1 MYTQYF
7 GLTEKPFSI
16 TPDPSFLFL
25 SERHAEALAHLVY
38 GVTESGGFIQLTGEV
53 GTGKTT
59 LTRCLLDRL
68 PDTVDLAVVLNPR
81 LSVPEFLAAIFSE
94 LGITSPGREAT
105 TKELVDALNKYL
117 LESHVNGRRTVLLVD
132 EAQNLDSDVLE
143 QLRLLTNLETSKEKL
158 LQIILV
164 GQPELRD
171 TLARND
177 LRQLAQRITGRYHL
191 ENLNAEET
199 IAYVKHRME
208 IAGNTDDVFEP
219 AALWEIHSLTGGSP
233 RLTNVLCDRALL
245 GAYSSESKTV
255 SRELL
260 RKAFEEIHGARPV
273 PPRRE
278 SGRRTTAD
286 TVLSTVP
293 WRSAAAALAGLG
305 LAGWI
310 GWTLANRDIDS
321 PQAQFPVTE
330 QNSEETG
337 ALRNNNPRL
346 STNLSSSA
354 SRDTQSGT
362 AYESQLS
369 PNTNLKLDRR
379 LGADGSG
386 DATAFSEDEF
396 VPLANLLNNP
406 AINTST
412 DQSFRDLFGL
422 WQRPTGFGSNAPCVW
437 ALQHQL
443 RCEFL
448 VGSKRLISAI
458 NRPAILSLVDDS
470 GQVHN
475 AVAVQLDDTS
485 VVLRIADSEYR
496 ISNTDLSRY
505 WYGEF
510 LVLWQPRDGVAE
522 LLLPNTRSN
531 GVAWLR
537 AMLARLNDE
546 PVPTPNSFYFDQNL
560 MQRVTEF
567 QRAHQLEADGIA
579 GVQTLIALNTAL
591 RVSGTP
597 LLRPYEQPLA
607 NSY

>member
-1 MYTQYF
+1 MYTQF
-7 GLTEKPFSI
+7 FRLTEKPFSI

-68 PDTVDLAVVLNPR
+68 PATVDLAVVLNPR
-81 LSVPEFLAAIFSE
+81 LTVPEFLATIFDE
-94 LGITSPGREAT
+94 LGIDSPGRDAT
-105 TKELVDALNKYL
+105 TKEMVDALNEHL
-117 LESHVNGRRTVLLVD
+117 LESHARGRRTVLLVD

-143 QLRLLTNLETSKEKL
+143 QLRLLTNLETTKDKL

-199 IAYVKHRME
+199 IAYVKHRLRV
-208 IAGNTDDVFEP
+208 AGSNEDVFEG
-219 AALWEIHSLTGGSP
+219 AALWEIHKLTGGSP

-245 GAYSSESKTV
+245 GAYSAESRTV
-255 SRELL
+255 SSDLL
-260 RKAFEEIHGARPV
+260 RKAFAEIHGTRAPTSRAAERPAL
-273 PPRRE
+273 PLAGSMFGP
-278 SGRRTTAD
+278 GY
-286 TVLSTVP
+286 
-293 WRSAAAALAGLG
+293 WRYAAAVVVGLG
-305 LAGWI
+305 LAGLL
-310 GWTLANRDIDS
+310 GWGLSQWFGSQGAAPTSAETAPRS
-321 PQAQFPVTE
+321 PVVTSSDPRLTASLGSQAPASREPQSADTPR
-330 QNSEETG
+330 QPSG
-337 ALRNNNPRL
+337 AALR
-346 STNLSSSA
+346 
-354 SRDTQSGT
+354 
-362 AYESQLS
+362 
-369 PNTNLKLDRR
+369 LDRY
-379 LGADGSG
+379 LGA
-386 DATAFSEDEF
+386 ATSDSVASNDTL
-396 VPLANLLNNP
+396 VPLVDLLNDP
-406 AINTST
+406 RINMST

-422 WQRPTGFGSNAPCVW
+422 WQRPTGFGSTAPCAW
-437 ALQHQL
+437 AVQHQL

-448 VGSKRLISAI
+448 VGSRRLISAI
-458 NRPAILSLVDDS
+458 NRPAILSLVDDA

-475 AVAVQLDDTS
+475 AVVVQLDEDA
-485 VVLRIADSEYR
+485 VVLRVSGNEYR
-496 ISNTDLSRY
+496 VGNDDLATY

-522 LLLPNTRSN
+522 LLAPDTRSN

-537 AMLARLNDE
+537 ATLARLDGL
-546 PVPTPNSFYFDQNL
+546 PVPRPNSTYFDDTL
-560 MQRVTEF
+560 RQRVTEF

-597 LLRPYEQPLA
+597 LLKPYEQPLA
-607 NSY
+607 SSY

>member
-1 MYTQYF
+1 MYTPFF

-68 PDTVDLAVVLNPR
+68 PESVDLAVVLNPR
-81 LSVPEFLAAIFSE
+81 LSVPEFLSTIFSE
-94 LGITSPGREAT
+94 LGVEAPDRDAS
-105 TKELVDALNKYL
+105 TKELVDALNQHL
-117 LESHVNGRRTVLLVD
+117 LESHANGRRTVLLVD

-208 IAGNTDDVFEP
+208 VAGNTDDVFEP
-219 AALWEIHSLTGGSP
+219 DALWEIHALTGGSP

-245 GAYSSESKTV
+245 GAYSAESRTV
-255 SRELL
+255 SKDLL
-260 RKAFEEIHGARPV
+260 RKAFTEIHGEAPKTS
-273 PPRRE
+273 RRKPTAL
-278 SGRRTTAD
+278 SGHVLDNQFWSLAA
-286 TVLSTVP
+286 TVVV
-293 WRSAAAALAGLG
+293 GLG
-305 LAGWI
+305 LAGAV
-310 GWTLANRDIDS
+310 GWQLAS
-321 PQAQFPVTE
+321 
-330 QNSEETG
+330 
-337 ALRNNNPRL
+337 LNNPEPVVDTQGVDTTHTTRDRRL
-346 STNLSSSA
+346 SGSLSA
-354 SRDTQSGT
+354 TTTPPEATR
-362 AYESQLS
+362 YESQLAVS
-369 PNTNLKLDRR
+369 TPLR
-379 LGADGSG
+379 LTRSLGVSQP
-386 DATAFSEDEF
+386 DESLTS
-396 VPLANLLNNP
+396 LASLLNNP
-406 AINTST
+406 AYNTST
-412 DQSFRDLFGL
+412 DQAFRDAFSL
-422 WQRPTGFGSNAPCVW
+422 WQRPTGFGSTPPCAW
-437 ALQHQL
+437 ASQHQL
-443 RCEFL
+443 RCEYL
-448 VGSKRLISAI
+448 VGALRLIGTI
-458 NRPAILSLVDDS
+458 NRPAILSLVDDA

-475 AVAVQLDDTS
+475 ALMVELDDDTA
-485 VVLRIADSEYR
+485 VLRIANTEFR
-496 ISNTDLSRY
+496 ITNSDLSRY

-510 LVLWQPRDGVAE
+510 LVLWQPRNGVGE

-537 AMLARLNDE
+537 AMLARLDRQQ
-546 PVPTPNSFYFDQNL
+546 VPSPNSAFFDAAL
-560 MQRVTEF
+560 RQRVTAF

-597 LLRPYEQPLA
+597 LLRPYVAPLA
-607 NSY
+607 LRN

>member
-7 GLTEKPFSI
+7 GLSEKPFSI

-59 LTRCLLDRL
+59 LTRCLLERL

-81 LSVPEFLAAIFSE
+81 LSVPEFLATIFSE
-94 LGITSPGREAT
+94 LGIDSPGREAT
-105 TKELVDALNKYL
+105 TKELVDALNKHL

-132 EAQNLDSDVLE
+132 EAQNLDSEVLE

-208 IAGNTDDVFEP
+208 VAGNSDEVFD
-219 AALWEIHSLTGGSP
+219 ADALWEIHKLTDGSP

-245 GAYSSESKTV
+245 GAYAAEASTV
-255 SRELL
+255 SRDLL
-260 RKAFEEIHGARPV
+260 RKASDEIHGTRTHARPAA
-273 PPRRE
+273 RE
-278 SGRRTTAD
+278 EHAVWLEDHNHATT
-286 TVLSTVP
+286 
-293 WRSAAAALAGLG
+293 WRIAAVAVAGLALAGFLG
-305 LAGWI
+305 WNLAK
-310 GWTLANRDIDS
+310 RDQ
-321 PQAQFPVTE
+321 PQGTGTVAQTRS
-330 QNSEETG
+330 NASSEF
-337 ALRNNNPRL
+337 RSNDPRL
-346 STNLSSSA
+346 SATLTRSTSKELASSSA
-354 SRDTQSGT
+354 RK
-362 AYESQLS
+362 AYESQLATPS
-369 PNTNLKLDRR
+369 TLR
-379 LGADGSG
+379 LERSLRPGQANQASMNGGA
-386 DATAFSEDEF
+386 ALTA
-396 VPLANLLNNP
+396 LGTLLNNP

-412 DQSFRDLFGL
+412 DQAFRDLFSA
-422 WQRPTGFGSNAPCVW
+422 WQRPTGFGSTAPCLW
-437 ALQHQL
+437 ASQHQL

-448 VGSKRLISAI
+448 VGSRRLISTI

-470 GQVHN
+470 GQLHN
-475 AVAVQLDDTS
+475 AMVTRLTNTYVT
-485 VVLRIADSEYR
+485 LRIAGAEYA
-496 ISNTDLSRY
+496 ISNDDLARY

-510 LVLWQPRDGVAE
+510 LVLWQPREGVAE
-522 LLLPNTRSN
+522 LLRPNTRST

-537 AMLARLNDE
+537 AVLARIDSR
-546 PVPTPNSFYFDQNL
+546 PVPVPNSSYFDNEL
-560 MQRVTEF
+560 KLRVADF
-567 QRAHQLEADGIA
+567 QRRHQLEADGIV

-597 LLRPYEQPLA
+597 LLTSAAQL
-607 NSY
+607 N